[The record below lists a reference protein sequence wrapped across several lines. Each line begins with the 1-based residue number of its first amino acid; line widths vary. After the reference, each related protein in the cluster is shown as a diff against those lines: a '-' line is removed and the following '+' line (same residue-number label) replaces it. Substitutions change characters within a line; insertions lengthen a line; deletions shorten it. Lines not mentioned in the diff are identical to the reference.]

1 MKLLFL
7 ECNMGIAGDM
17 FLSALLDLF
26 EEKEQKVDELNRIG
40 IPGVKYKLE
49 QTEKCGITGSHVRVI
64 VDDSE
69 EASAD
74 VSLNVNDHVHSHG
87 CHEHEH
93 EHHGHEHSH
102 HEHEHEHHEHGH
114 THNHH
119 GHAHGHGCHTHDH
132 EHGHVHHHAGL
143 SEITD
148 LIESLQVSEKVK
160 KDALAVYQM
169 IAEAESAVHG
179 KEVTQ
184 IHFHEV
190 GTKDAV
196 ADVVGSAYLMEQL
209 LADQVIFSPI
219 ATGYGMVKCAHG
231 VLPVPA
237 PATALIL
244 REIPSYSGKVQG
256 ELCTPTG
263 AALAKYFAKEF
274 GQRPVMKISRIGY
287 GMGTKDF
294 GFANC
299 VRAFLGELA

>member
-64 VDDSE
+64 VDGSE

-102 HEHEHEHHEHGH
+102 HEH
-114 THNHH
+114 
-119 GHAHGHGCHTHDH
+119 GHA
-132 EHGHVHHHAGL
+132 HHHAGL

-299 VRAFLGELA
+299 VRAFLGELV